1 MSSQVL
7 LESSHASSLPP
18 GMVMAGAEVAHRFS
32 SGGQQ
37 GGATTTGLCKGIE
50 LRNNNQSCVLHH
62 LCAGGLVF
70 GSNPLEEGAGS
81 DAFEVRIDAVDSH
94 YAGAL
99 KIGVTTV
106 QGCNSFTVPVRGSY
120 TSKVAI

>member
-1 MSSQVL
+1 MPINPTNIQTGRLVPSL
-7 LESSHASSLPP
+7 LTFLPCP
-18 GMVMAGAEVAHRFS
+18 FHFDSILFLSNLFREILKSCRI
-32 SGGQQ
+32 
-37 GGATTTGLCKGIE
+37 ATP
-50 LRNNNQSCVLHH
+50 QSCVLHH

-99 KIGVTTV
+99 KVGVTTV
-106 QGCNSFTVPVRGSY
+106 QVRLGSLI
-120 TSKVAI
+120 KIICLN

>member
-37 GGATTTGLCKGIE
+37 GGSTTTGLCKGIE

-70 GSNPLEEGAGS
+70 GSSPLEEGAGS

-106 QGCNSFTVPVRGSY
+106 QG
-120 TSKVAI
+120 AIQ